1 LAINSISKD
10 FTDLDINLQ
19 NAEFRCVL
27 PKTAFNIAV
36 NGSNSDLVYPKE
48 VQMVKT
54 KNGYNTLEKGYFINK
69 TSGKSIIINSKFTE
83 VVLR

>member
-1 LAINSISKD
+1 
-10 FTDLDINLQ
+10 
-19 NAEFRCVL
+19 
-27 PKTAFNIAV
+27 
-36 NGSNSDLVYPKE
+36 
-48 VQMVKT
+48 MVKT